1 VFETGVR
8 QMRVAFATVFGRPM
22 PIRALQL
29 LVSDALA
36 TLEEFGSPGDDVQHL
51 LDGPYA
57 DPALRVQLQVKALR
71 RTARRLA
78 ARSSFYRDRFAESDV
93 DPARLTLETMR
104 AVPVTTRSELAAHGA
119 QMRCGR
125 PFLSTRTSGTTAAP
139 LEVWLSRYEMEA
151 WPALVALSMVLRG
164 ELGPNDHVQVSTNVR
179 ATATTQADV
188 ELCRLVGAAC
198 SVVGLVEPEE
208 GLDRLRGR
216 QGIAPT
222 VLNTYPSYLGALVTA
237 ARDRGLGPGDFAL
250 HTVNVGGE
258 LMTAALADA
267 ARETFGVKR
276 IDDSYGATELMPFGG
291 RTCEQNHLHLDPNIG
306 YAEVLDLSTMEP
318 AGPAALG
325 TLVVTPYFPYR
336 ECTPVFRYDTRDLVR
351 PVAAERTTCD
361 LAAIPAVSQ
370 ILGKA
375 KDLVHTTS
383 GPVTP
388 RQIAEALEAVPGV
401 RWPVRFAARAVN
413 GGRLCITVPRSCLPP
428 DVNGSGLAAAC
439 AASGIDADVV
449 LAAGDPPGVRRLRV
463 DFMRPQFNTHHP
475 VAAP

>member
-1 VFETGVR
+1 MFETGVR
-8 QMRVAFATVFGRPM
+8 QMRVAFATVFGRPI
-22 PIRALQL
+22 PVRALQRL
-29 LVSDALA
+29 LADALA

-57 DPALRVQLQVKALR
+57 DPGLRVQLQVKALR
-71 RTARRLA
+71 RTARRMT
-78 ARSSFYRDRFAESDV
+78 ARSSFYRDRFAASDV
-93 DPARLTLETMR
+93 DPARLTLDTMR
-104 AVPVTTRSELAAHGA
+104 AVPVTARWELDAHGPA
-119 QMRCGR
+119 MRCGR

-139 LEVWLSRYEMEA
+139 LEVWLSRYEMEL

-164 ELGPNDHVQVSTNVR
+164 ELGPNDHVQISTNVR
-179 ATATTQADV
+179 ATATMQADV

-198 SVVGLVEPEE
+198 SVVGLVDPEE

-216 QGIAPT
+216 FGLAPT

-237 ARDRGLGPGDFAL
+237 ARDRGLGPDDFAL

-258 LMTAALADA
+258 MMTVALADA
-267 ARETFGVKR
+267 ARQTLGASR

-291 RTCEQNHLHLDPNIG
+291 RSCEQGHLHLDPNLG

-318 AGPAALG
+318 VEPGELG

-351 PVAAERTTCD
+351 LPVAQRTTCE

-375 KDLVHTTS
+375 NDLVHTAD

-388 RQIAEALEAVPGV
+388 RQIAEVLEAIPGV
-401 RWPVRFAARAVN
+401 RWPVRFTAHAT
-413 GGRLCITVPRSCLPP
+413 GGRLRITVPRSCLPP
-428 DVNGSGLAAAC
+428 EVNRPGLAETC
-439 AASGIDADVV
+439 AARGIDAEVV
-449 LAAGDPPGVRRLRV
+449 VAVGDPPGGRPLRADFVLPRLGRQ
-463 DFMRPQFNTHHP
+463 PS
-475 VAAP
+475 VAVS